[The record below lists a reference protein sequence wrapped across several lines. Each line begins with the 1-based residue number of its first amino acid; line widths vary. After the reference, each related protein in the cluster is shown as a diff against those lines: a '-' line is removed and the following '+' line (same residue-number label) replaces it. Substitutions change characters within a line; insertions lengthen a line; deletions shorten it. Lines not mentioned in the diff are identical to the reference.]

1 MCAIHVPYY
10 ICDDM
15 WWIESHVSGVF
26 YCESWFWQNHAVKL
40 TGHNH
45 NLKSFVGRQ
54 LSFWIK
60 RPIFR
65 NKHSPSVF
73 AGPNSIANLEVTEGG
88 MGPTKPTE
96 NLSDA
101 PGASPMTFM
110 TAVALSSS
118 AWTRSRRALIRS
130 VTWRRI
136 EGPISHSTYRGETTS
151 VTHDFR
157 LLLGVKWPPTYIIS
171 RYK

>member
-1 MCAIHVPYY
+1 M
-10 ICDDM
+10 
-15 WWIESHVSGVF
+15 F
-26 YCESWFWQNHAVKL
+26 YCESWFWQNYAVKL

-54 LSFWIK
+54 HSFWIK

-65 NKHSPSVF
+65 NNHSPLVF
-73 AGPNSIANLEVTEGG
+73 VGPNSIANLEVTEGG

-130 VTWRRI
+130 VTWSQVGDLPVTSGGAHKSLHL
-136 EGPISHSTYRGETTS
+136 EGWNNLSHPWFSVIYRGEITS
-151 VTHDFR
+151 NIYN
-157 LLLGVKWPPTYIIS
+157 K
-171 RYK
+171 